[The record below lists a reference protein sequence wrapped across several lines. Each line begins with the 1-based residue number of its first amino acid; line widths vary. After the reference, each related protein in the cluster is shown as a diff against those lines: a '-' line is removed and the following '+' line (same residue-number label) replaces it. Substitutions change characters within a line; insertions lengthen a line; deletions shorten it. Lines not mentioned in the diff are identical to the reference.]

1 MSRLVFLGLGAA
13 LMFFGDPQ
21 SGRKRRAEVTNRIDT
36 ARRTIEHGGDVV
48 RDVKREAHGLIVETR
63 GAIERRGGPQGP
75 TLYQIARDSVDS
87 WQRPEWTPAQRA
99 LAGATGAGIAMFGY
113 LRGGVKGM
121 AWCAIGG
128 GLLARA
134 TRGAPAGS
142 LVTASGQSATDPLR
156 H

>member
-21 SGRKRRAEVTNRIDT
+21 SGRKRRAEVTHRIDS
-36 ARRTIEHGGDVV
+36 ARRTIERTGDVAREV
-48 RDVKREAHGLIVETR
+48 RHEAHGLIVETR
-63 GAIERRGGPQGP
+63 GAIERRGSPQGP
-75 TLYQIARDSVDS
+75 TLSQIARDSIAS

-99 LAGATGAGIAMFGY
+99 LAGAAGAGLAAFGY
-113 LRGGVKGM
+113 LRGGIKGM
-121 AWCAIGG
+121 AWCAMGG

-134 TRGAPAGS
+134 TRGQPAGS
-142 LVTASGQSATDPLR
+142 LVTASGASATDPMR